1 MSKNLLEIDSAFTKQ
16 YRGLLEIQQN
26 IKNQLSFYEFDLSK
40 PEITNAIIER
50 MMAFWYFNVNNN
62 KAILGR
68 EINTT
73 SADFFTETC
82 LLFLKSYFE
91 KTKGLKVRSEK
102 NISKGSVIRPDISI
116 WNEDETILYAAIEL
130 KVSDGWKGGAMIPH
144 LIEREEQIKNLF
156 PNAYFGVIAFWNFF
170 STDIPGWNSK
180 YFGLLQFGKNNNH
193 QRTDA
198 SVENLIVE
206 INKNL

>member
-1 MSKNLLEIDSAFTKQ
+1 MSKNLLEIDSAFTHQ
-16 YRGLLEIQQN
+16 YRGLLEIQHS
-26 IKNQLSFYEFDLSK
+26 IKNQLSVYEFDLSE

-62 KAILGR
+62 KEILGR

-82 LLFLKSYFE
+82 LLFLKCYFE
-91 KTKGLKVRSEK
+91 KTQGLKVRSEK
-102 NISKGSVIRPDISI
+102 NIAKGFVIRPDISI

-130 KVSDGWKGGAMIPH
+130 KVSDGWKGETMLTH
-144 LIEREEQIKNLF
+144 LEVRENQIKSLF
-156 PNAYFGVIAFWNFF
+156 HNAYFGVLDFWNFF
-170 STDIPGWNSK
+170 SSDTSGWNSK
-180 YFGLLQFGKNNNH
+180 YFGLLQFDKNNNY

-198 SVENLIVE
+198 SVENLILK
-206 INKNL
+206 INKKI

>member
-180 YFGLLQFGKNNNH
+180 YFGLLQFDKNNNH